1 MKRFLSFYLI
11 IEINFF
17 LLNYEHMICIITFFT
32 KNLKK
37 NYEKFLFKILK
48 ILNFY
53 FFSFGLRI
61 NQKIIIRFQSK
72 IILILSIKLVDFY

>member
-48 ILNFY
+48 IFNFY
-53 FFSFGLRI
+53 IFFFW
-61 NQKIIIRFQSK
+61 
-72 IILILSIKLVDFY
+72 IKNKPKNNY